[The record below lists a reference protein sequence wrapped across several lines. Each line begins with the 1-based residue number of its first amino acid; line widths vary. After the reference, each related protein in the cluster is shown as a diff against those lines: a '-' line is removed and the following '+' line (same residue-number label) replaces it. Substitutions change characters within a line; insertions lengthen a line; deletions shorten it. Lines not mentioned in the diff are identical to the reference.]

1 MFIKY
6 TIQLQFISFTP
17 SNHKMVYQSHLMSL
31 SPDDIKKLGKGIII
45 SLRQDRLGRG
55 IPVFL
60 NGLQA
65 AQMKRGGNI
74 RLRMSKH
81 QFRHNVRHGGG
92 LWDTFKE
99 HALPHLVKFG
109 TEQLKKHG
117 PTLANKLLDKVQSH
131 HNFQGKTAQNVLG
144 FARKGL
150 NSLMGKGM
158 KHRHK
163 RRHGGAPFGTMGA
176 SVTSRPV
183 SKNARPIGGA
193 PVGTMGA
200 SVTSRSVPKFARP
213 TGGSF
218 RLAGAGNARRRRG
231 GSFMLA

>member
-1 MFIKY
+1 
-6 TIQLQFISFTP
+6 
-17 SNHKMVYQSHLMSL
+17 MVYQSHLMTL
-31 SPDDIKKLGKGIII
+31 SPQDIKKLGSGMIITVRKG
-45 SLRQDRLGRG
+45 QLGHG
-55 IPVFL
+55 VPVFL

-65 AQMKRGGNI
+65 AQMRRGGNL
-74 RLRMSKH
+74 RLRMNRS
-81 QFRHNVRHGGG
+81 QFRHNVRRGGG
-92 LWDTFKE
+92 IWDTFKE

-109 TEQLKKHG
+109 KEQLKKHG

-158 KHRHK
+158 RHRRHH

-176 SVTSRPV
+176 SVTSRRIP
-183 SKNARPIGGA
+183 KNAQPQSGGA
-193 PVGTMGA
+193 PVGTLGA
-200 SVTSRSVPKFARP
+200 SVTSRRLR
-213 TGGSF
+213 GGSF
-218 RLAGAGNARRRRG
+218 RLAG

>member
-1 MFIKY
+1 MFLKY
-6 TIQLQFISFTP
+6 TIHLQFLSSSYTF
-17 SNHKMVYQSHLMSL
+17 HKMVYQSHLMSL

-60 NGLQA
+60 NGIQA

-74 RLRMSKH
+74 RLRMSKS

-117 PTLANKLLDKVQSH
+117 PTLANKLLDKIEGH
-131 HNFQGKTAQNVLG
+131 HNFQGNAAKTVLG
-144 FARKGL
+144 FARKGINQL
-150 NSLMGKGM
+150 TGKGM
-158 KHRHK
+158 RHRRHK
-163 RRHGGAPFGTMGA
+163 RIHHRKRGGAPWGTMGA
-176 SVTSRPV
+176 SVTSRSVP
-183 SKNARPIGGA
+183 KNARPIGGA

-200 SVTSRSVPKFARP
+200 SVTSRRIR
-213 TGGSF
+213 GGSF
-218 RLAGAGNARRRRG
+218 RLAGGGRRRKHG

>member
-1 MFIKY
+1 
-6 TIQLQFISFTP
+6 
-17 SNHKMVYQSHLMSL
+17 MVYQSHLMSL
-31 SPDDIKKLGKGIII
+31 SPQDMGRLGKGLIV
-45 SLRQDRLGRG
+45 SLRSDQVGHGL
-55 IPVFL
+55 PVFL
-60 NGLQA
+60 NGPQI
-65 AQMKRGGNI
+65 AQIRKGGNI
-74 RLRMSKH
+74 RLKMSKS
-81 QFRHNVRHGGG
+81 QFRHNVRRGGG

-158 KHRHK
+158 KHRK
-163 RRHGGAPFGTMGA
+163 RHHRRGGAPFGTMGS

-193 PVGTMGA
+193 PVGTIGA
-200 SVTSRSVPKFARP
+200 SVTSRAVSKFARP

-218 RLAGAGNARRRRG
+218 RLAGGGKRRRG